1 MKALKKE
8 MRTQSVEEILI
19 DNIAWKS
26 EKYRFGERVTYE
38 MIQAYIGNEYNFKL
52 NTIYVVEVKGIM
64 FANI

>member
-1 MKALKKE
+1 
-8 MRTQSVEEILI
+8 
-19 DNIAWKS
+19 
-26 EKYRFGERVTYE
+26 